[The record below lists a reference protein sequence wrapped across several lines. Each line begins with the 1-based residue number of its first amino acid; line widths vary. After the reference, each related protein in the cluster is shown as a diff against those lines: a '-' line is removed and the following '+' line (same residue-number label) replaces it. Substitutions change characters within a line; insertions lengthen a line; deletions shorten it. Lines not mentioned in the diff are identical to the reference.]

1 MGAVP
6 AAAGAASPTLSLE
19 HADDAAYDEEKGDG
33 EDEDDDEG
41 LHTADCFYCR
51 RIGRILR
58 IYYGGLLVGEFCEL
72 CELFL
77 GVGLSANWA
86 DYILI
91 RIIRKIR
98 RRKEERIRRQRSR
111 EPSWKT
117 SVETTQARPMV

>member
-1 MGAVP
+1 MGAVL
-6 AAAGAASPTLSLE
+6 AAAGAAFPTLSLE

-41 LHTADCFYCR
+41 LHTADCWSANFANYANCFWGLGCR
-51 RIGRILR
+51 RIGRIWR
-58 IYYGGLLVGEFCEL
+58 INFE
-72 CELFL
+72 
-77 GVGLSANWA
+77 VGLSADWV
-86 DYILI
+86 DCFRLI
-91 RIIRKIR
+91 RSIR

>member
-1 MGAVP
+1 MGAVL

-19 HADDAAYDEEKGDG
+19 HADDAADDEEKGDG
-33 EDEDDDEG
+33 ENEDDDEG

-77 GVGLSANWA
+77 GVGLSVNWA
-86 DYILI
+86 NL
-91 RIIRKIR
+91 
-98 RRKEERIRRQRSR
+98 
-111 EPSWKT
+111 
-117 SVETTQARPMV
+117 AN

>member
-19 HADDAAYDEEKGDG
+19 HADDAADDEEKGDG

-51 RIGRILR
+51 RIGRI
-58 IYYGGLLVGEFCEL
+58 YYGGLLVGEFCEL

-77 GVGLSANWA
+77 GVGLSANGA

-91 RIIRKIR
+91 RLIRSIR

>member
-1 MGAVP
+1 MGAVV
-6 AAAGAASPTLSLE
+6 AAAGAASPTLPLQ
-19 HADDAAYDEEKGDG
+19 HAYNAPDDEEKGDG

-41 LHTADCFYCR
+41 LHTADSFGR

-72 CELFL
+72 CELFW
-77 GVGLSANWA
+77 GVGLSANVA

-91 RIIRKIR
+91 RLIRSIR